1 MHAVGTVCGCSV
13 RVWCACSL
21 HPVACDATM
30 GCTRQPH
37 PRKDSGSARNQHRPH
52 CIRARAPSTVQRRK
66 AVHRRRQAVHRTQA
80 AMQHRAQ
87 CTESRQCAGEGSKEQ
102 QRKCSRAL
110 ALRSG
115 CRMRSAIYRSSIAA
129 LCGLGS
135 PPAAGFGRLAA
146 VHSTNPAAALY
157 PYSACATWD
166 DSGDQRLRVG
176 WLVGWYARTVPSS
189 VRLQKRYLVGT
200 KNIEYN

>member
-1 MHAVGTVCGCSV
+1 MCRARTSCSV
-13 RVWCACSL
+13 RCVVCRYAMPAACTLQHVTPQWVVRAS
-21 HPVACDATM
+21 P
-30 GCTRQPH
+30 R
-37 PRKDSGSARNQHRPH
+37 PRKDSGSARSQHRPH
-52 CIRARAPSTVQRRK
+52 CIRARAPSKSVN
-66 AVHRRRQAVHRTQA
+66 AV
-80 AMQHRAQ
+80 
-87 CTESRQCAGEGSKEQ
+87 
-102 QRKCSRAL
+102 AL
-110 ALRSG
+110 W
-115 CRMRSAIYRSSIAA
+115 RSAVDVACAPLSISIAA
-129 LCGLGS
+129 LCRLGS

-146 VHSTNPAAALY
+146 VHSTNPVAALY